1 MGFLIDTNV
10 LSELRKG
17 QRCAPHVA
25 AWFASI
31 SASDIYLSVLVV
43 GEIRRG
49 IENLRRRDVVGAQRL
64 ETWLQQVE
72 SSYADRILA
81 ISRDVAERW
90 GRLSSPDSLPAVD
103 GLLAATALVHG
114 HTLVTRNTKD
124 VARTGV
130 LVLNPFGPPVAPP
143 AG

>member
-17 QRCAPHVA
+17 QRACPHVT
-25 AWFASI
+25 AWYASV
-31 SASDIYLSVLVV
+31 AEEDIYLSVLVV

-49 IENLRRRDVVGAQRL
+49 IENLRRRDAVSATRL
-64 ETWLQQVE
+64 GIWLQQVE
-72 SSYADRILA
+72 AEHGDRILP
-81 ISRDVAERW
+81 ISRDVAARW
-90 GRLSSPDSLPAVD
+90 GQVSCPDPLPVVD
-103 GLLAATALVHG
+103 ALLAATALVHG

-130 LVLNPFGPPVAPP
+130 ALLNPFEPAVAPR
-143 AG
+143 